1 MKARRDSSRL
11 FLLYSAVLYR
21 KKASIST
28 SAGEKSGRKRKTEN
42 HAHTIGT
49 LDQMTDMVL
58 LAFLRKEDAKASWS
72 ILPPRLAENIV
83 RIAKAS

>member
-1 MKARRDSSRL
+1 
-11 FLLYSAVLYR
+11 
-21 KKASIST
+21 
-28 SAGEKSGRKRKTEN
+28 
-42 HAHTIGT
+42 
-49 LDQMTDMVL
+49 MTDMVL